1 MSVLT
6 SFIVNSLLSRCFG
19 SLIRHIFEDQ
29 ITNFSEGIFLNV
41 EEKLSKLKE
50 VVSKLDSV
58 VVAFSGGV
66 DSTLVTKVCYDVL
79 KDNSM
84 AVTARSETYPDF
96 EFKEAQKLSKEIG
109 IKHLVIDTSELAI
122 EGFADNPPERCY
134 FCKTELF
141 GKLKDIAKQHSFLN
155 VADGANL
162 DDTQEFR
169 PGLQASKELNV
180 RSPLKEAGMTKKDIR
195 EVSKML
201 NLPNWNKP
209 AYACLSSRFPYGQ
222 SITEEK
228 LSMVS
233 EAEKYLRDLGLVQ
246 FRVRHHETIARIE
259 VLPEDIHILTNS
271 PAREELTAK
280 FKEIGFT
287 YVTLDLAGYRSG
299 SMNEVLS
306 NNVVA
311 NLQ

>member
-1 MSVLT
+1 M
-6 SFIVNSLLSRCFG
+6 
-19 SLIRHIFEDQ
+19 
-29 ITNFSEGIFLNV
+29 V
-41 EEKLSKLKE
+41 EEKLLKLREIVKDLE
-50 VVSKLDSV
+50 SV

-66 DSTLVTKVCYDVL
+66 DSTLVAKVCYDVL

-84 AVTARSETYPDF
+84 VVTARSETYPDF
-96 EFKEAQKLSKEIG
+96 EFEEAKKLAKEIG
-109 IKHLVIDTSELAI
+109 IKHLVIDISELAI
-122 EGFADNPPERCY
+122 KGFADNPPDRCY

-141 GKLKDIAKQHSFLN
+141 EKLKDIAKQHRFLH

-162 DDTQEFR
+162 DDTKEFR
-169 PGLQASKELNV
+169 PGLKASKELNV
-180 RSPLKEAGMTKKDIR
+180 KSPLKESGMTKEDIR

-228 LSMVS
+228 LRMVS
-233 EAEKYLRDLGLVQ
+233 AAEKYLRGLGLEQ

-259 VLPEDIHILTNS
+259 ALPEDIHILTSS
-271 PAREELTAK
+271 PTREELLCK

-287 YVTLDLAGYRSG
+287 YVTLDLEGYRSG

-306 NNVVA
+306 VSITQN
-311 NLQ
+311 QQ

>member
-1 MSVLT
+1 MEV
-6 SFIVNSLLSRCFG
+6 
-19 SLIRHIFEDQ
+19 ED
-29 ITNFSEGIFLNV
+29 
-41 EEKLSKLKE
+41 KLSKLKE
-50 VVSKLDSV
+50 IVSKLESV

-66 DSTLVTKVCYDVL
+66 DSTLVAKVCYDTL
-79 KDNSM
+79 KDNSI

-96 EFKEAQKLSKEIG
+96 EFKESQKLAREIG
-109 IKHLVIDTSELAI
+109 IKHLVVDTSELAI
-122 EGFADNPPERCY
+122 EGFANNPPERCY

-141 GKLKDIAKQHSFLN
+141 GKLKEIAKEHGFLN

-169 PGLQASKELNV
+169 PGLKASKELNV
-180 RSPLKEAGMTKKDIR
+180 RSPLKEAGLKKEDIR
-195 EVSKML
+195 KVSKLL

-228 LSMVS
+228 ISMVS
-233 EAEKYLRDLGLVQ
+233 EAETYLRGLGLIQ

-259 VLPEDIHILTNS
+259 ILPEDIHILTNS

-280 FKEIGFT
+280 FKKIGFT
-287 YVTLDLAGYRSG
+287 YVTLDLEGYRSG
-299 SMNEVLS
+299 SMNEILS
-306 NNVVA
+306 EAELKVS
-311 NLQ
+311 

>member
-1 MSVLT
+1 M
-6 SFIVNSLLSRCFG
+6 
-19 SLIRHIFEDQ
+19 E
-29 ITNFSEGIFLNV
+29 V
-41 EEKLSKLKE
+41 EEKLSKLK
-50 VVSKLDSV
+50 VIVSKLESV

-66 DSTLVTKVCYDVL
+66 DSTLVAKVCYDTL

-96 EFKEAQKLSKEIG
+96 EFKESQELVREIG
-109 IKHLVIDTSELAI
+109 IKHMVVDTSELAI
-122 EGFADNPPERCY
+122 EGFANNPPERCY

-141 GKLKDIAKQHSFLN
+141 GKLKEIAKEHGFLN

-169 PGLQASKELNV
+169 PGLKASKELNV
-180 RSPLKEAGMTKKDIR
+180 RSPLKEAGLAKEDIR
-195 EVSKML
+195 KVSKLL

-228 LSMVS
+228 ISMVS
-233 EAEKYLRDLGLVQ
+233 EAEKYLRDLGLIQ

-259 VLPEDIHILTNS
+259 VLPGDIHTLTNS
-271 PAREELTAK
+271 PAKEELTAK

-306 NNVVA
+306 EAELKVS
-311 NLQ
+311 

>member
-1 MSVLT
+1 VCVLT
-6 SFIVNSLLSRCFG
+6 SLIKNYFPSHRFGHLVGRIIEGQIDYFI
-19 SLIRHIFEDQ
+19 
-29 ITNFSEGIFLNV
+29 EGIFL
-41 EEKLSKLKE
+41 EIEDKLSKLKE
-50 VVSKLDSV
+50 IVSKLGSV

-66 DSTLVTKVCYDVL
+66 DSTLVAKVCYDTL
-79 KDNSM
+79 RDNSM

-96 EFKEAQKLSKEIG
+96 EFKESQKLAREIG
-109 IKHLVIDTSELAI
+109 IKHLVVDTSELAI
-122 EGFADNPPERCY
+122 EGFANNPPERCY

-141 GKLKDIAKQHSFLN
+141 GKLKEIAKEHGFLN

-169 PGLQASKELNV
+169 PGLKASKELNV
-180 RSPLKEAGMTKKDIR
+180 RSPLKEAGLKKEDIR
-195 EVSKML
+195 KVSKLL

-228 LSMVS
+228 ISMVS
-233 EAEKYLRDLGLVQ
+233 EAETYLRGLGLIQ

-259 VLPEDIHILTNS
+259 ILPEDIHILTNS

-280 FKEIGFT
+280 FKKIGFT
-287 YVTLDLAGYRSG
+287 YVTLDLEGYRSG
-299 SMNEVLS
+299 SMNEILS
-306 NNVVA
+306 ETELKVS
-311 NLQ
+311 

>member
-1 MSVLT
+1 M
-6 SFIVNSLLSRCFG
+6 
-19 SLIRHIFEDQ
+19 
-29 ITNFSEGIFLNV
+29 V
-41 EEKLSKLKE
+41 EEKLLKLKKIVKDLE
-50 VVSKLDSV
+50 SV

-66 DSTLVTKVCYDVL
+66 DSTLVAKVCYDVL

-96 EFKEAQKLSKEIG
+96 EFEEAKGLVKEIG
-109 IKHLVIDTSELAI
+109 IRHLVLNTSELAI
-122 EGFADNPPERCY
+122 EGFASNPPNRCY

-141 GKLKDIAKQHSFLN
+141 EKLKDIAKQHRFLH

-162 DDTQEFR
+162 DDMEDYR
-169 PGLQASKELNV
+169 PGLEASKELGV
-180 RSPLKEAGMTKKDIR
+180 KSPLKEADMTKKDVR
-195 EVSKML
+195 EASKML

-209 AYACLSSRFPYGQ
+209 AYACMSSRFPYGQ

-228 LSMVS
+228 LKMVS
-233 EAEKYLRDLGLVQ
+233 EAEKYLRGLGLEQ

-259 VLPEDIHILTNS
+259 VLLEDIHILTNS
-271 PAREELTAK
+271 STRDELLSK

-287 YVTLDLAGYRSG
+287 YVTLDLEGYRSG

-306 NNVVA
+306 TSATQNH
-311 NLQ
+311 Q

>member
-1 MSVLT
+1 M
-6 SFIVNSLLSRCFG
+6 
-19 SLIRHIFEDQ
+19 
-29 ITNFSEGIFLNV
+29 V
-41 EEKLSKLKE
+41 EEKLLKLKKIVKDLE
-50 VVSKLDSV
+50 SV

-66 DSTLVTKVCYDVL
+66 DSTLVAKVCYDVL

-96 EFKEAQKLSKEIG
+96 EFEEAKGLAKEIG
-109 IKHLVIDTSELAI
+109 IRHLVLNTSELAI
-122 EGFADNPPERCY
+122 EGFASNPPNRCY

-141 GKLKDIAKQHSFLN
+141 EKLKDIAKQHRFLH

-162 DDTQEFR
+162 DDMEDYR
-169 PGLQASKELNV
+169 PGLEASKELGV
-180 RSPLKEAGMTKKDIR
+180 KSPLKEADMTKKDVR
-195 EVSKML
+195 EASKML

-209 AYACLSSRFPYGQ
+209 AYACMSSRFPYGQ

-228 LSMVS
+228 LKMVS
-233 EAEKYLRDLGLVQ
+233 EAEKYLRGLGLEQ

-271 PAREELTAK
+271 STRDELLSK

-287 YVTLDLAGYRSG
+287 YVTLDLEGYRSG

-306 NNVVA
+306 TSATQNH
-311 NLQ
+311 Q

>member
-1 MSVLT
+1 L
-6 SFIVNSLLSRCFG
+6 
-19 SLIRHIFEDQ
+19 D
-29 ITNFSEGIFLNV
+29 V
-41 EEKLSKLKE
+41 EEKLSKLKAI
-50 VVSKLDSV
+50 VSELESV

-79 KDNSM
+79 RDNSM

-96 EFKEAQKLSKEIG
+96 EFKEAQKLAKEIG

-122 EGFADNPPERCY
+122 EGFANNPPERCY

-141 GKLKDIAKQHSFLN
+141 GKLKDIAKEQGFLN

-169 PGLQASKELNV
+169 PGLQASRELNV

-201 NLPNWNKP
+201 KLPNWDKP

-233 EAEKYLRDLGLVQ
+233 EAEKYLRGLGLVQ

-259 VLPEDIHILTNS
+259 VLPDDINILTNS

-280 FKEIGFT
+280 FKDIGFT

-299 SMNEVLS
+299 SMNEVLTETELKI
-306 NNVVA
+306 N
-311 NLQ
+311 

>member
-1 MSVLT
+1 M
-6 SFIVNSLLSRCFG
+6 
-19 SLIRHIFEDQ
+19 E
-29 ITNFSEGIFLNV
+29 V
-41 EEKLSKLKE
+41 EEKLSKLKA
-50 VVSKLDSV
+50 VVSKLESV

-66 DSTLVTKVCYDVL
+66 DSTLVAKVCYDIL
-79 KDNSM
+79 KDKSM

-96 EFKEAQKLSKEIG
+96 EFKEAQKLATEIG

-122 EGFADNPPERCY
+122 EGFANNPPERCY
-134 FCKTELF
+134 YCKTELF
-141 GKLKDIAKQHSFLN
+141 GKLKEIAGEQGFLN

-169 PGLQASKELNV
+169 PGLQASRELNV
-180 RSPLKEAGMTKKDIR
+180 RSPLKESGLAKKDIR

-201 NLPNWNKP
+201 NLPNWDKP

-222 SITEEK
+222 PITEEK
-228 LSMVS
+228 ISMVS
-233 EAEKYLRDLGLVQ
+233 EAEKYLRGLGLVQ

-271 PAREELTAK
+271 PVREELTAR

-306 NNVVA
+306 ETELKIN
-311 NLQ
+311 

>member
-1 MSVLT
+1 M
-6 SFIVNSLLSRCFG
+6 
-19 SLIRHIFEDQ
+19 E
-29 ITNFSEGIFLNV
+29 V
-41 EEKLSKLKE
+41 EEKLSKLK
-50 VVSKLDSV
+50 VIVSKLESV

-66 DSTLVTKVCYDVL
+66 DSTLVAKVCYDTL

-96 EFKEAQKLSKEIG
+96 EFKESQKLASEIG
-109 IKHLVIDTSELAI
+109 IKHLVVDTSELAI
-122 EGFADNPPERCY
+122 EGFANNPPERCY

-141 GKLKDIAKQHSFLN
+141 GKLKEIAKEHGFLN

-169 PGLQASKELNV
+169 PGLKASKELDV
-180 RSPLKEAGMTKKDIR
+180 RSPLKEAGLAKEDIR
-195 EVSKML
+195 EVSKFL

-228 LSMVS
+228 ISMVS
-233 EAEKYLRDLGLVQ
+233 EAEKYLRDLGLIQ

-259 VLPEDIHILTNS
+259 VLPGDIHTLTNS
-271 PAREELTAK
+271 PAKEELTAK

-306 NNVVA
+306 EAELKVS
-311 NLQ
+311 

>member
-1 MSVLT
+1 L
-6 SFIVNSLLSRCFG
+6 
-19 SLIRHIFEDQ
+19 D
-29 ITNFSEGIFLNV
+29 V
-41 EEKLSKLKE
+41 EEKLSKLKAI
-50 VVSKLDSV
+50 VSELESV

-66 DSTLVTKVCYDVL
+66 DSTLVTKVCYDTL

-96 EFKEAQKLSKEIG
+96 EFKEAQKLAKEIG
-109 IKHLVIDTSELAI
+109 IKHMVIDTSELAI
-122 EGFADNPPERCY
+122 EGFANNPPERCY
-134 FCKTELF
+134 FCKSELF
-141 GKLKDIAKQHSFLN
+141 GKLKEIAKEHGFLN

-169 PGLQASKELNV
+169 PGLQASRELNV
-180 RSPLKEAGMTKKDIR
+180 RSPLKEAGLAKTDIR

-201 NLPNWNKP
+201 KLPNWDKP

-233 EAEKYLRDLGLVQ
+233 EAEKYLRGLGLVQ

-259 VLPEDIHILTNS
+259 VLPEDINILTNS
-271 PAREELTAK
+271 TAREKLTAR

-299 SMNEVLS
+299 SMNEVLTETELKI
-306 NNVVA
+306 N
-311 NLQ
+311 

>member
-1 MSVLT
+1 M
-6 SFIVNSLLSRCFG
+6 
-19 SLIRHIFEDQ
+19 E
-29 ITNFSEGIFLNV
+29 V

-50 VVSKLDSV
+50 VVSKLESV

-66 DSTLVTKVCYDVL
+66 DSTLVAKVCYDTL

-96 EFKEAQKLSKEIG
+96 EFKESQKLASEIG
-109 IKHLVIDTSELAI
+109 IKHLVVDTSELAI
-122 EGFADNPPERCY
+122 EGFANNPPERCY

-141 GKLKDIAKQHSFLN
+141 GKLKEIAKEHGFLN

-169 PGLQASKELNV
+169 PGLKASKELDV
-180 RSPLKEAGMTKKDIR
+180 RSPLKETGLAKEDIR
-195 EVSKML
+195 EVSKFL

-228 LSMVS
+228 ISMVS
-233 EAEKYLRDLGLVQ
+233 EAEKYLRGLGLVQ

-259 VLPEDIHILTNS
+259 ILPEDIHTLTNS

-306 NNVVA
+306 ETELKVN
-311 NLQ
+311 

>member
-1 MSVLT
+1 MDV
-6 SFIVNSLLSRCFG
+6 
-19 SLIRHIFEDQ
+19 ED
-29 ITNFSEGIFLNV
+29 
-41 EEKLSKLKE
+41 KLSKLKAI
-50 VVSKLDSV
+50 VSELESV

-66 DSTLVTKVCYDVL
+66 DSTLVAKVCYDTL
-79 KDNSM
+79 KDKSM

-96 EFKEAQKLSKEIG
+96 EFKEAQKLAREIG

-122 EGFADNPPERCY
+122 EGFANNPPERCY

-141 GKLKDIAKQHSFLN
+141 GKLKDIAKEQGFLN

-162 DDTQEFR
+162 DDMQEFR

-180 RSPLKEAGMTKKDIR
+180 RSPLKEAGLAKKDVR

-233 EAEKYLRDLGLVQ
+233 EAEKYLRDLGLIQ

-259 VLPEDIHILTNS
+259 VLPDDIHILTNS
-271 PAREELTAK
+271 PAREELAAK

-287 YVTLDLAGYRSG
+287 YVTLDLEGYRSG
-299 SMNEVLS
+299 SMNEILS
-306 NNVVA
+306 ETELKVTKV
-311 NLQ
+311 

>member
-1 MSVLT
+1 M
-6 SFIVNSLLSRCFG
+6 
-19 SLIRHIFEDQ
+19 
-29 ITNFSEGIFLNV
+29 V
-41 EEKLSKLKE
+41 EEKLLKLKKI
-50 VVSKLDSV
+50 VKNLKSV

-96 EFKEAQKLSKEIG
+96 EFEEAKGLAKEIG
-109 IKHLVIDTSELAI
+109 IRHLVLNTSELAI
-122 EGFADNPPERCY
+122 EGFASNPPNRCY

-141 GKLKDIAKQHSFLN
+141 EKLKDIAKQHRFLH

-162 DDTQEFR
+162 DDMEDYR
-169 PGLQASKELNV
+169 PGLEASKELGV
-180 RSPLKEAGMTKKDIR
+180 KSPLKEADMTKKDVR
-195 EVSKML
+195 EASKML

-209 AYACLSSRFPYGQ
+209 AYACMSSRFPYGQ

-228 LSMVS
+228 LKMVS
-233 EAEKYLRDLGLVQ
+233 EAEKYLRGLGLEQ

-271 PAREELTAK
+271 STRDELLSK

-287 YVTLDLAGYRSG
+287 YVTLDLEGYRSG

-306 NNVVA
+306 TSATQNH
-311 NLQ
+311 Q

>member
-1 MSVLT
+1 ME
-6 SFIVNSLLSRCFG
+6 I
-19 SLIRHIFEDQ
+19 ED
-29 ITNFSEGIFLNV
+29 
-41 EEKLSKLKE
+41 KLSKLKE
-50 VVSKLDSV
+50 IVSKLGSV

-66 DSTLVTKVCYDVL
+66 DSTLVAKVCYDTL
-79 KDNSM
+79 RDNSM

-96 EFKEAQKLSKEIG
+96 EFKESQKLAREIG
-109 IKHLVIDTSELAI
+109 IKHLVVDTSELAI
-122 EGFADNPPERCY
+122 EGFANNPPERCY

-141 GKLKDIAKQHSFLN
+141 GKLKEIAKEHGFLN

-169 PGLQASKELNV
+169 PGLKASKELNV
-180 RSPLKEAGMTKKDIR
+180 RSPLKEAGLKKEDIR
-195 EVSKML
+195 KVSKLL

-228 LSMVS
+228 ISMVS
-233 EAEKYLRDLGLVQ
+233 EAETYLRGLGLIQ

-259 VLPEDIHILTNS
+259 ILPEDIHILTNS

-280 FKEIGFT
+280 FKKIGFT
-287 YVTLDLAGYRSG
+287 YVTLDLEGYRSG
-299 SMNEVLS
+299 SMNEILS
-306 NNVVA
+306 EAELKVS
-311 NLQ
+311 

>member
-1 MSVLT
+1 MLT
-6 SFIVNSLLSRCFG
+6 SLSINSFLSRYPEY
-19 SLIRHIFEDQ
+19 LIERTFEDQ
-29 ITNFSEGIFLNV
+29 ITNFNEGIFLEV

-50 VVSKLDSV
+50 VVSKLESV

-66 DSTLVTKVCYDVL
+66 DSTLVAKVCYDAL
-79 KDNSM
+79 KGNSM

-96 EFKEAQKLSKEIG
+96 EFKEAQTLAKEIG
-109 IKHLVIDTSELAI
+109 IQHLVIDTSELAI
-122 EGFADNPPERCY
+122 EGFANNPPERCY

-141 GKLKDIAKQHSFLN
+141 GKLKDIAKQHGFLN

-169 PGLQASKELNV
+169 PGLQASKELKV
-180 RSPLKEAGMTKKDIR
+180 RSPLKEAGLTKKDIR

-209 AYACLSSRFPYGQ
+209 AYACMSSRFPYGQ

-233 EAEKYLRDLGLVQ
+233 KAEKYLRRLGLVQ

-287 YVTLDLAGYRSG
+287 YVALDLEGYRSG

-306 NNVVA
+306 ETELKVSKV
-311 NLQ
+311 

>member
-1 MSVLT
+1 VLT
-6 SFIVNSLLSRCFG
+6 SLSINSFLSRYPEY
-19 SLIRHIFEDQ
+19 LIESTFEDQ
-29 ITNFSEGIFLNV
+29 ITNFNEGILLEV

-50 VVSKLDSV
+50 VVSKLESV

-66 DSTLVTKVCYDVL
+66 DSTLVAKVCYDAL

-96 EFKEAQKLSKEIG
+96 EFKEAQTLAKEIG

-122 EGFADNPPERCY
+122 EGFANNPPERCY

-141 GKLKDIAKQHSFLN
+141 GKLKDIAKQHGFLN

-162 DDTQEFR
+162 DDTKEFR
-169 PGLQASKELNV
+169 PGLEASRELNV
-180 RSPLKEAGMTKKDIR
+180 KSPLKEAGLTKKDIR

-233 EAEKYLRDLGLVQ
+233 DAEKYLRGLGLIQ

-271 PAREELTAK
+271 PAREALTAK

-287 YVTLDLAGYRSG
+287 YVTLDLEGYRSG

-306 NNVVA
+306 ETKFKVS
-311 NLQ
+311 

>member
-1 MSVLT
+1 M
-6 SFIVNSLLSRCFG
+6 
-19 SLIRHIFEDQ
+19 E
-29 ITNFSEGIFLNV
+29 V

-50 VVSKLDSV
+50 VVSKLESV

-66 DSTLVTKVCYDVL
+66 DSTLVAKVCYDTL

-96 EFKEAQKLSKEIG
+96 EFKESQKLASEIG
-109 IKHLVIDTSELAI
+109 IKHLVVDTSELAI
-122 EGFADNPPERCY
+122 EGFASNPPERCY

-141 GKLKDIAKQHSFLN
+141 GKLKEIAKEHGFLN

-169 PGLQASKELNV
+169 PGLKASKELDV
-180 RSPLKEAGMTKKDIR
+180 RSPLKETGLAKEDIR
-195 EVSKML
+195 EVSKFL

-228 LSMVS
+228 ISMVS
-233 EAEKYLRDLGLVQ
+233 EAEKYLRGLGLIQ
-246 FRVRHHETIARIE
+246 FRVRHHGTIARIE
-259 VLPEDIHILTNS
+259 ILPEDIHTLTNS

-306 NNVVA
+306 ETELKVN
-311 NLQ
+311 

>member
-1 MSVLT
+1 L
-6 SFIVNSLLSRCFG
+6 
-19 SLIRHIFEDQ
+19 D
-29 ITNFSEGIFLNV
+29 V
-41 EEKLSKLKE
+41 EEKLSKLKAI
-50 VVSKLDSV
+50 VSELESV

-79 KDNSM
+79 RDNSM

-96 EFKEAQKLSKEIG
+96 EFKEAQKLAREIG

-122 EGFADNPPERCY
+122 EGFANNPPERCY

-141 GKLKDIAKQHSFLN
+141 GKLKDIAKEQGFLN

-180 RSPLKEAGMTKKDIR
+180 RNPLKEAGMTKKDIR

-233 EAEKYLRDLGLVQ
+233 EAEKYLRGLGLVQ

-259 VLPEDIHILTNS
+259 VLPDDINILTNS

-299 SMNEVLS
+299 SMNEVLTETELKI
-306 NNVVA
+306 N
-311 NLQ
+311 

>member
-1 MSVLT
+1 LA
-6 SFIVNSLLSRCFG
+6 G
-19 SLIRHIFEDQ
+19 ED
-29 ITNFSEGIFLNV
+29 
-41 EEKLSKLKE
+41 KLSKLKAIVGE
-50 VVSKLDSV
+50 LESV

-66 DSTLVTKVCYDVL
+66 DSTLVAKVCYDTL
-79 KDNSM
+79 KDNSI

-96 EFKEAQKLSKEIG
+96 EFKEAQKLAREIG

-122 EGFADNPPERCY
+122 EGFANNPPERCY

-141 GKLKDIAKQHSFLN
+141 GKLKDIAKEQGFLN

-162 DDTQEFR
+162 DDIQEFR

-180 RSPLKEAGMTKKDIR
+180 RSPLKEAGLAKKDVR

-233 EAEKYLRDLGLVQ
+233 DAEKYLRDLGLIQ

-287 YVTLDLAGYRSG
+287 YVTLDLEGYRSG
-299 SMNEVLS
+299 SMNEILS
-306 NNVVA
+306 ETELKMN
-311 NLQ
+311 

>member
-1 MSVLT
+1 VLT
-6 SFIVNSLLSRCFG
+6 SLIENKFPSRYFG
-19 SLIRHIFEDQ
+19 SLIRYIFDDQ
-29 ITNFSEGIFLNV
+29 ITNFSEGIFLDV
-41 EEKLSKLKE
+41 EEKLSKLKAI
-50 VVSKLDSV
+50 VSELESV

-79 KDNSM
+79 RDNSM

-96 EFKEAQKLSKEIG
+96 EFKEAQKLAKEIG

-122 EGFADNPPERCY
+122 EGFANNPPERCY

-141 GKLKDIAKQHSFLN
+141 GKLKDIAKEQGFLN

-169 PGLQASKELNV
+169 PGLQASRELNV

-233 EAEKYLRDLGLVQ
+233 EAEKYLRGLGLVQ

-259 VLPEDIHILTNS
+259 VLPDDINILTNS

-299 SMNEVLS
+299 SMNEVLTETELKI
-306 NNVVA
+306 N
-311 NLQ
+311 

>member
-1 MSVLT
+1 M
-6 SFIVNSLLSRCFG
+6 
-19 SLIRHIFEDQ
+19 E
-29 ITNFSEGIFLNV
+29 V
-41 EEKLSKLKE
+41 EEKLSKLK
-50 VVSKLDSV
+50 VIVSKLESV

-66 DSTLVTKVCYDVL
+66 DSTLVAKVCYDTL

-96 EFKEAQKLSKEIG
+96 EFKESQELAREIG
-109 IKHLVIDTSELAI
+109 IKHMVVDTSELAI
-122 EGFADNPPERCY
+122 EGFANNPPERCY

-141 GKLKDIAKQHSFLN
+141 GKLKEIAKEHGFLN
-155 VADGANL
+155 VADGANS

-169 PGLQASKELNV
+169 PGLKASKELNV
-180 RSPLKEAGMTKKDIR
+180 RSPLKEAGLAKEDIR
-195 EVSKML
+195 KVSKLL

-228 LSMVS
+228 ISMVS
-233 EAEKYLRDLGLVQ
+233 KAEKYLRDLGLIQ

-259 VLPEDIHILTNS
+259 VLPGDIHTLTNS
-271 PAREELTAK
+271 PAKEELTAK

-306 NNVVA
+306 EAELKVS
-311 NLQ
+311 

>member
-1 MSVLT
+1 M
-6 SFIVNSLLSRCFG
+6 G
-19 SLIRHIFEDQ
+19 
-29 ITNFSEGIFLNV
+29 ITNFSEGIFLDV
-41 EEKLSKLKE
+41 EEKLYKLKAI
-50 VVSKLDSV
+50 VSELESV

-79 KDNSM
+79 RDNSM

-96 EFKEAQKLSKEIG
+96 EFKEAQKLASEIG

-122 EGFADNPPERCY
+122 EGFANNPPERCY

-141 GKLKDIAKQHSFLN
+141 GKLKDIAKEQGFLN

-169 PGLQASKELNV
+169 PGLQASRELNV

-233 EAEKYLRDLGLVQ
+233 EAEKYLRGLGLIQ

-259 VLPEDIHILTNS
+259 VLTEDIHILTNS

-287 YVTLDLAGYRSG
+287 YVTLDLEGYRSG

-306 NNVVA
+306 KNVVS

>member
-1 MSVLT
+1 M
-6 SFIVNSLLSRCFG
+6 
-19 SLIRHIFEDQ
+19 D
-29 ITNFSEGIFLNV
+29 V
-41 EEKLSKLKE
+41 EEKLSKLKAIISE
-50 VVSKLDSV
+50 LESV

-66 DSTLVTKVCYDVL
+66 DSTLVTKVCYDTL

-96 EFKEAQKLSKEIG
+96 EFKEAQKLAKEIG
-109 IKHLVIDTSELAI
+109 IKHMVIDTSELAI
-122 EGFADNPPERCY
+122 EGFANNPPERCY
-134 FCKTELF
+134 FCKSELF
-141 GKLKDIAKQHSFLN
+141 GKLKEIAGEQGFLN

-169 PGLQASKELNV
+169 PGLQASRELNV
-180 RSPLKEAGMTKKDIR
+180 RSPLKEAGLAKTDIR

-209 AYACLSSRFPYGQ
+209 AYACMSSRFPYGQ

-228 LSMVS
+228 ISMVS
-233 EAEKYLRDLGLVQ
+233 EAEKYLRGLGLIQ

-259 VLPEDIHILTNS
+259 VLPDDINILTNS

-299 SMNEVLS
+299 SMNEVLTETELKI
-306 NNVVA
+306 N
-311 NLQ
+311 

>member
-1 MSVLT
+1 ME
-6 SFIVNSLLSRCFG
+6 I
-19 SLIRHIFEDQ
+19 ED
-29 ITNFSEGIFLNV
+29 
-41 EEKLSKLKE
+41 KLSKLKE
-50 VVSKLDSV
+50 IVSKLESV

-66 DSTLVTKVCYDVL
+66 DSTLVAKVCYDTL

-96 EFKEAQKLSKEIG
+96 EFKESQKLAREIG
-109 IKHLVIDTSELAI
+109 IKHLVVDTSELAI
-122 EGFADNPPERCY
+122 EGFANNPPERCY

-141 GKLKDIAKQHSFLN
+141 GKLKEIAKEHGFLN

-169 PGLQASKELNV
+169 PGLKASKELNV
-180 RSPLKEAGMTKKDIR
+180 RSPLKEAGLKKEDIR
-195 EVSKML
+195 KVSKLL

-228 LSMVS
+228 ISMVS
-233 EAEKYLRDLGLVQ
+233 EAETYLRGLGLIQ

-259 VLPEDIHILTNS
+259 ILPEDIHILTNS

-280 FKEIGFT
+280 FKKIGFT
-287 YVTLDLAGYRSG
+287 YVTLDLEGYRSG
-299 SMNEVLS
+299 SMNEILS
-306 NNVVA
+306 ETELKVS
-311 NLQ
+311 

>member
-1 MSVLT
+1 M
-6 SFIVNSLLSRCFG
+6 
-19 SLIRHIFEDQ
+19 E
-29 ITNFSEGIFLNV
+29 V
-41 EEKLSKLKE
+41 EEKLSKLKA
-50 VVSKLDSV
+50 VVSKLESV

-66 DSTLVTKVCYDVL
+66 DSTLVAKVCYDTL
-79 KDNSM
+79 KDKSI

-96 EFKEAQKLSKEIG
+96 EFKESQNLADEIG
-109 IKHLVIDTSELAI
+109 IKHLVIDTI
-122 EGFADNPPERCY
+122 EGFANNPPERCY

-141 GKLKDIAKQHSFLN
+141 GKLKEIAGEQGFLN

-169 PGLQASKELNV
+169 PGLQASRELNV
-180 RSPLKEAGMTKKDIR
+180 RSPLKETGLTKKDIR
-195 EVSKML
+195 EVSKFL
-201 NLPNWNKP
+201 NLPNWDKP

-233 EAEKYLRDLGLVQ
+233 EAEKYLRALGLIQ

-271 PAREELTAK
+271 PVREELSAK
-280 FKEIGFT
+280 FKNIGFT
-287 YVTLDLAGYRSG
+287 YVTLDLEGYRSG
-299 SMNEVLS
+299 SMNEILS
-306 NNVVA
+306 EIEQKIN
-311 NLQ
+311 